1 MSHLAKKRCRNTR
14 NLDESARKV
23 ILGKRLS
30 SLCKQEEELSILCDI
45 KVGVVDF
52 TPGETKAFAW
62 TCLTQANASINEYL
76 ACDKAKQQIKLFTQ
90 ETYLQ
95 RKVYAREK
103 YIGKIEQTTEKKE
116 MENLFNQL
124 AWGNSIQ
131 ELDARE
137 TKGLLK
143 LFEAKHT
150 KLNERKTK
158 LNERVD
164 ENVLNQTG
172 ANDSNVGE
180 ENDGNP

>member
-1 MSHLAKKRCRNTR
+1 MSHLTKKRCRNTR

-23 ILGKRLS
+23 ILEKRLA
-30 SLCKQEEELSILCDI
+30 SLCKQAEELSILCDI
-45 KVGVVDF
+45 KVGVVAF

-62 TCLTQANASINEYL
+62 PCLTQANATINEYL
-76 ACDKAKQQIKLFTQ
+76 ACDEAKQQIKLFTQ

-95 RKVYAREK
+95 RKVDAREN
-103 YIGKIEQTTEKKE
+103 YIDKIEQTTEKKE

-124 AWGNSIQ
+124 AWGKSIQ

-143 LFEAKHT
+143 LFEAKQT

-158 LNERVD
+158 LNEHVD
-164 ENVLNQTG
+164 GNVLNQTG

-180 ENDGNP
+180 ENGGNP